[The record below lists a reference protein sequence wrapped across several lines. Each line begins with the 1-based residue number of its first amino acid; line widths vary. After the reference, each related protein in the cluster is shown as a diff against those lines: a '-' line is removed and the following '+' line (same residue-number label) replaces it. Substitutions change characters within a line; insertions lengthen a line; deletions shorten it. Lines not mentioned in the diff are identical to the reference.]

1 MLEWMQCMFFIVAL
15 MDEHVFWGLLLGVME
30 GNLVMWFCT
39 VGFWENN
46 DNAIVKWNFSE

>member
-1 MLEWMQCMFFIVAL
+1 MFFIVAL